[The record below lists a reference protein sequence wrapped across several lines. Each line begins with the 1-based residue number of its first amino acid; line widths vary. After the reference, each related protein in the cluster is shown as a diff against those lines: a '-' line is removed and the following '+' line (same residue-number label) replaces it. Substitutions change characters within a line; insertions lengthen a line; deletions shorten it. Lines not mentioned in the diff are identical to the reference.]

1 MSDTE
6 ARLRAVEIMIVS
18 FMVQQ
23 ASQWGNDAVQ
33 ALDQWQAGIVEH
45 HAEDADGL
53 NGLFE
58 QAIRRF
64 T

>member
-1 MSDTE
+1 
-6 ARLRAVEIMIVS
+6 MIVS